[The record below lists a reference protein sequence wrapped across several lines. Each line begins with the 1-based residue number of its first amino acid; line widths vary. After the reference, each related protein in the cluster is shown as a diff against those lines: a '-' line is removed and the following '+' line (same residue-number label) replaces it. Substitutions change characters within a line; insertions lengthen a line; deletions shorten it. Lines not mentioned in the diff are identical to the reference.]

1 MSQGPGGGGDSQD
14 REDRPAGAGP
24 ASSANGQGGA
34 TDSQESSANGQESRS
49 GGRENGAY
57 GQVNGAEDRGSGEG
71 DGSDSGD
78 GSGHSGSRAD
88 GSGDTYDLYQRGLD
102 LLSRGSAAAAAQL
115 LARANT
121 AEPGSR
127 SVLEALARA
136 QFDAH
141 RYGDAADS
149 FRQIVEASPTD
160 DYAQFGLGLALARTG
175 NPRGAA
181 EHLALAV
188 AMRPDLRHYTDA
200 LRGVRATLRARRE
213 AGLPDQIS
221 PGERGQATG
230 SGAGS
235 GTGAGLG
242 SAQPGGAGPGSAHG
256 PSTGSS
262 PGGGTGPG
270 PSDGAGPG
278 ASPRGSGGPGSGRGS
293 SPGPGLTGTGPT

>member
-14 REDRPAGAGP
+14 REDRPAEAGP
-24 ASSANGQGGA
+24 ASSADGQGGA
-34 TDSQESSANGQESRS
+34 TDSREGRASGTESRS
-49 GGRENGAY
+49 GSRGNGAY
-57 GQVNGAEDRGSGEG
+57 GQVNGTEAGESGEG
-71 DGSDSGD
+71 GD
-78 GSGHSGSRAD
+78 GDGNGRASGGQSG
-88 GSGDTYDLYQRGLD
+88 GSGGDTYDLYQRGLD

-149 FRQIVEASPTD
+149 FRQIVDASPAD
-160 DYAQFGLGLALARTG
+160 DYARFGLGLSLARTG

-181 EHLALAV
+181 EHLALAA
-188 AMRPDLRHYTDA
+188 AMRPDLRHYADA

-221 PGERGQATG
+221 PSERGRV
-230 SGAGS
+230 AGS
-235 GTGAGLG
+235 G
-242 SAQPGGAGPGSAHG
+242 PDAGPG
-256 PSTGSS
+256 
-262 PGGGTGPG
+262 PGQP
-270 PSDGAGPG
+270 
-278 ASPRGSGGPGSGRGS
+278 GPGS
-293 SPGPGLTGTGPT
+293 GLTGTGPA

>member
-14 REDRPAGAGP
+14 REDRSADAGP
-24 ASSANGQGGA
+24 GNSANGQGGA
-34 TDSQESSANGQESRS
+34 TDGQESSANGQESRS
-49 GGRENGAY
+49 GGRENGGY
-57 GQVNGAEDRGSGEG
+57 GQVNSAAGEASGAEGQESAG
-71 DGSDSGD
+71 DGSDGGD
-78 GSGHSGSRAD
+78 RGGGSRGD

-149 FRQIVEASPTD
+149 FRQIVDASPTD

-221 PGERGQATG
+221 PGERGRATD
-230 SGAGS
+230 S
-235 GTGAGLG
+235 
-242 SAQPGGAGPGSAHG
+242 
-256 PSTGSS
+256 
-262 PGGGTGPG
+262 GPG
-270 PSDGAGPG
+270 PA
-278 ASPRGSGGPGSGRGS
+278 
-293 SPGPGLTGTGPT
+293 

>member
-14 REDRPAGAGP
+14 REDRPAETGP
-24 ASSANGQGGA
+24 ASSADGQGGA
-34 TDSQESSANGQESRS
+34 TDSQEGRASGQESRS
-49 GGRENGAY
+49 DSGGNGSY
-57 GQVNGAEDRGSGEG
+57 GQVNGTEGGGNGDGGYGDGGASGSQSGSGSGG
-71 DGSDSGD
+71 DGNGGASVGASSG
-78 GSGHSGSRAD
+78 GSG
-88 GSGDTYDLYQRGLD
+88 GDTYDLYQRGLD

-149 FRQIVEASPTD
+149 FRQIVDASPAD
-160 DYAQFGLGLALARTG
+160 DYALFGLGLALARTG

-181 EHLALAV
+181 EHLALAA
-188 AMRPDLRHYTDA
+188 AMRPDLRHYADA

-221 PGERGQATG
+221 PGERGRA
-230 SGAGS
+230 AGYD
-235 GTGAGLG
+235 
-242 SAQPGGAGPGSAHG
+242 P
-256 PSTGSS
+256 
-262 PGGGTGPG
+262 
-270 PSDGAGPG
+270 DAGPG
-278 ASPRGSGGPGSGRGS
+278 AAPGPGSGAAPGS
-293 SPGPGLTGTGPT
+293 GRELHSGPGADPAARPGQPGPGSGLTGTGPA